1 VTQRAVQRLF
11 VPPEP
16 PRRLRGHHPPISEV
30 ERFSLP
36 LSLSSLRRANDFF
49 IFICRVRISG
59 IISNGAR
66 SFPRKLAVVVTRKL
80 PLYLF
85 KVRRLGGRFRRST
98 GTRLQNAR
106 TVRPREDCKVV
117 ITTCRYGRNEIPSS
131 NETPA
136 GCNVAPRTK
145 QRRATGSKGFPGTP
159 AVLRGVTASATGE
172 GGKITARSYNVHFF

>member
-30 ERFSLP
+30 ER
-36 LSLSSLRRANDFF
+36 LSLFLPSAERTISSFLFVEF
-49 IFICRVRISG
+49 VSPEL
-59 IISNGAR
+59 SAR
-66 SFPRKLAVVVTRKL
+66 SFPRKLAVVTRKL

-85 KVRRLGGRFRRST
+85 KVRRLGGRSRRST

-159 AVLRGVTASATGE
+159 VVPFYGVSQHRRRGKKE
-172 GGKITARSYNVHFF
+172 R